1 MNSSINF
8 PFPCKSGSLCIVQ
21 LPNNTKWRF
30 IPPFKNHHLNE
41 LSEVLQNQ
49 RLQSNLLAPTDLY
62 KNVYL
67 APHEMQR
74 CATDL
79 YFYSESHS
87 FYLTGT
93 NASKICYSSELLL
106 NMIVFLAEST
116 VLSLFVLVCKHSGT
130 VSLEH
135 YYRM

>member
-41 LSEVLQNQ
+41 LSELLQNQ
-49 RLQSNLLAPTDLY
+49 RLQSNLLAPTDLC

-106 NMIVFLAEST
+106 NMIVSSRINSLIT
-116 VLSLFVLVCKHSGT
+116 VCTGV
-130 VSLEH
+130 
-135 YYRM
+135 

>member
-21 LPNNTKWRF
+21 LPNNTKRRF

-41 LSEVLQNQ
+41 LSELLQNQ